1 MPKGRIHSR
10 FPQLCSTDLVA
21 FDEGSNAQAPVVV
34 VASFFYSNR
43 SCLSADIGLSGSRD
57 FNR

>member
-1 MPKGRIHSR
+1 MPKGRIHSS
-10 FPQLCSTDLVA
+10 STDLVA
-21 FDEGSNAQAPVVV
+21 FDKGSNAQAAGVTL
-34 VASFFYSNR
+34 ASFLYSNR